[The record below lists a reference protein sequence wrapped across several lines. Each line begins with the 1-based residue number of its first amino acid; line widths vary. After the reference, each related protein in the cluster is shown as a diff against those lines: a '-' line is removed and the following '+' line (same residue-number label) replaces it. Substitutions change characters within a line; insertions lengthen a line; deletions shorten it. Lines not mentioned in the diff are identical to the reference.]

1 MKLGEAIA
9 RADQMKPNG
18 YTAEEKTRWLS
29 ELDGMLW
36 YEALQWVTGVEPE
49 LPYDYDRDLERE
61 LAVEDTYADLYIKYL
76 FAQID
81 FHNGDFSRYNASA
94 SMYQAGYDSYIAYL
108 RREKPPDRKG
118 WFRNY

>member
-61 LAVEDTYADLYIKYL
+61 LDVYKSQLSSTAGKARVKAAGMAVP
-76 FAQID
+76 
-81 FHNGDFSRYNASA
+81 R
-94 SMYQAGYDSYIAYL
+94 
-108 RREKPPDRKG
+108 
-118 WFRNY
+118 